1 MVHSPRES
9 PSSSLSVANTA
20 GYHTPVLLL
29 PLEHLSGQCPVPAPQ
44 PCPAPLCLHLI
55 TEATTRPTS
64 VPQRPHAHTR
74 ECVQV
79 ETRKEHNKTVP
90 EDVGTTT
97 MLWKEEETLSHKAA
111 RFLRIRNKF
120 SAYNTRTAGKLSQ
133 TYAMT
138 RLYFRSQSK

>member
-44 PCPAPLCLHLI
+44 PCPALLCLHLI

-64 VPQRPHAHTR
+64 APQRPHTHTR
-74 ECVQV
+74 MCPGGDEERTQQNC
-79 ETRKEHNKTVP
+79 TRGCGHHHHALE
-90 EDVGTTT
+90 G
-97 MLWKEEETLSHKAA
+97 ETLSHRAA
-111 RFLRIRNKF
+111 RFLGIRNKF